1 LSAIPETINEFA
13 TRANSGHRHLV
24 CEAGILPAGFSS
36 AGETPACPTGWK
48 PVPLFSLY
56 ESNDFSQ
63 FVSVTQFDLH
73 RQDCI
78 KGMSQLPNEH
88 VDLVVTS
95 PPYNL
100 GVRYRK
106 FSDRKDR
113 QSYLRWC
120 RKWAAEVGRILKP
133 NGSFFLNI
141 GAAPSNPMLP
151 HEIVIELRDFFV
163 LQNTIHWIKSIAI
176 EETRGQIGHA
186 APHLN
191 PLPEGEA
198 DAKRQVR
205 ARVNA
210 TTHGHFKPINSKR
223 FLNDCHEY
231 IFHFTIEGSVEID
244 RLALGVPYQDKS
256 NISRWSHT
264 RGSDLRCRG
273 NTWFIPYETIQS
285 REQERPHPATFP
297 VKLAEWCIKL
307 HGISR
312 VHTML
317 DPFLGIGNSAVA
329 AQRCGV
335 KKFIGF
341 EIDEAYLA
349 EAKRRLG

>member
-1 LSAIPETINEFA
+1 M
-13 TRANSGHRHLV
+13 TR
-24 CEAGILPAGFSS
+24 
-36 AGETPACPTGWK
+36 
-48 PVPLFSLY
+48 
-56 ESNDFSQ
+56 
-63 FVSVTQFDLH
+63 FDL
-73 RQDCI
+73 RREDCI
-78 KGMSQLPNEH
+78 EGMSRLSDEF

-106 FSDRKDR
+106 YSDRQDR
-113 QSYLRWC
+113 QSYLQWC
-120 RKWAAEVGRILKP
+120 CEWVAQICRVLKS

-151 HEIVIELRDFFV
+151 HEIAIELRDVFA

-176 EETRGQIGHA
+176 EDRCSRRRVRDAHASRSEAATET
-186 APHLN
+186 
-191 PLPEGEA
+191 
-198 DAKRQVR
+198 V
-205 ARVNA
+205 
-210 TTHGHFKPINSKR
+210 TYGHFKPISSKR

-231 IFHFTIEGSVEID
+231 VFHFTKSGRVELD

-256 NISRWSHT
+256 NIARWSHT

-273 NTWFIPYETIQS
+273 NTWFVPYETIQS
-285 REQERPHPATFP
+285 REKERPHPATFP
-297 VKLAEWCIKL
+297 VQLAEWCIKL
-307 HGISR
+307 HGASR

-329 AQRCGV
+329 AKRCGV

-349 EAKRRLG
+349 EAKRRLEAPQCHHSSQA